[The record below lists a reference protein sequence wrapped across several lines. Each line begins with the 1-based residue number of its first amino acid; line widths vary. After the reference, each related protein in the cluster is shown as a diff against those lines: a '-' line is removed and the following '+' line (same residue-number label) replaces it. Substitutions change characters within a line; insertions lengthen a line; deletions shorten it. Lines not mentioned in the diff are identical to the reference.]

1 MTCTLTLRYR
11 ADNEERTLS
20 DTENDD
26 LALRVEDKDG
36 RRRVTLS
43 AKRDLDLLSYR
54 EEDHDLTAGE
64 GDPKNPEA
72 VPETATK

>member
-43 AKRDLDLLSYR
+43 AKRDLDLLS
-54 EEDHDLTAGE
+54 
-64 GDPKNPEA
+64 
-72 VPETATK
+72 